1 MLSARGCIWK
11 EVEREVREIVRRQ
24 QGAILLLVKTQQ
36 KGGEGERRAEL
47 FRKAHVEFGLLFAED
62 GPPRSL
68 VMIVQCNAGLQL
80 KIMNNDFIPSP
91 PQMRAVRCLPSPEPP
106 PPW

>member
-11 EVEREVREIVRRQ
+11 EVEREVREMVRRQ

-47 FRKAHVEFGLLFAED
+47 SRKARVEFGLLFAED

-68 VMIVQCNAGLQL
+68 VMIVQCNAGLPNRIENHEQ
-80 KIMNNDFIPSP
+80 
-91 PQMRAVRCLPSPEPP
+91 
-106 PPW
+106 

>member
-11 EVEREVREIVRRQ
+11 EVEREVRRQ
-24 QGAILLLVKTQQ
+24 QGAILELVKTQQ

-47 FRKAHVEFGLLFAED
+47 FRKARVEFGLLFAED

-68 VMIVQCNAGLQL
+68 VMIVQCNAGLPNRIENHDQ
-80 KIMNNDFIPSP
+80 
-91 PQMRAVRCLPSPEPP
+91 
-106 PPW
+106 

>member
-1 MLSARGCIWK
+1 MLSARRCIWK

-36 KGGEGERRAEL
+36 RGGEGERLAVL
-47 FRKAHVEFGLLFAED
+47 FRKARVEFGLLFAED

-68 VMIVQCNAGLQL
+68 VMIVQCNAGLPNRIENHEQ
-80 KIMNNDFIPSP
+80 
-91 PQMRAVRCLPSPEPP
+91 
-106 PPW
+106 